1 MINSLTPET
10 ELLQLLRQGD
20 DAAFRALYQRF
31 YKYLVVTANNILGDS
46 EAARDLAQ
54 DVFVELWKK
63 RESIEVQTSLKPY
76 LRRAVVNKTLNHIKA
91 RRIDFTE
98 PEKLPEKPS
107 QLDSPYTQLET
118 SDLEQIIHAA
128 IAALPERCRVIFTLC
143 RLENLPHKE
152 IADQLGISTKTIE
165 NQMTRALSALR
176 EAIGPHVSPVFLLWL
191 AGHLCLFVFVFVC
204 F

>member
-1 MINSLTPET
+1 MLNSSTPET
-10 ELLQLLRQGD
+10 ELLLLLKQD
-20 DAAFRALYQRF
+20 NDVAFRALYDRF

-46 EAARDLAQ
+46 DAARDLAQ

-63 RESIEVQTSLKPY
+63 RASIEVQSSLKSY
-76 LRRAVVNKTLNHIKA
+76 LRRAVVNKTLNYIKA
-91 RRIDFTE
+91 RRIDFRE
-98 PEKLPEKPS
+98 PEHLPEKIS

-118 SDLEQIIHAA
+118 TDLEQIIHNA

-143 RLENLPHKE
+143 RLENLPHKD

-191 AGHLCLFVFVFVC
+191 ISQLFLCVCVFLC